1 MVVLVVPITWLAP
14 QNILE
19 NIWAAVPSHHCWVPL
34 LDNSTAQ
41 ASVPGAPEPRA
52 LLAVSIPPG
61 PNHGPHQCRCFHNPQ
76 WQLLDP
82 KATATNWSE
91 ADMEPCVDGWVH
103 NRSTF
108 TSTIVT
114 KIGASPQTL
123 PKS

>member
-19 NIWAAVPSHHCWVPL
+19 NISAAVPSHRCWVPL

-61 PNHGPHQCRCFHNPQ
+61 PNHGPHQCRCFHDPQ
-76 WQLLDP
+76 
-82 KATATNWSE
+82 
-91 ADMEPCVDGWVH
+91 
-103 NRSTF
+103 
-108 TSTIVT
+108 
-114 KIGASPQTL
+114 
-123 PKS
+123 

>member
-61 PNHGPHQCRCFHNPQ
+61 PNHGPHQCRCFHDPQ
-76 WQLLDP
+76 
-82 KATATNWSE
+82 
-91 ADMEPCVDGWVH
+91 
-103 NRSTF
+103 
-108 TSTIVT
+108 
-114 KIGASPQTL
+114 
-123 PKS
+123 